1 MAARP
6 ELVDAKAGEASGS
19 DWLFR
24 VFSAWTVVL
33 LCRPQDIF
41 PFLAVFRPAM
51 VGEVLTLCL
60 FLFKLPSLRKPKYL
74 EENQIKRYMGLVAV
88 MIVGIPFSLYARLS
102 FMTVFTSYINVIVFV
117 LIFYKV
123 INSVPRL
130 TRLILLCCL
139 GSGLYAIFSVI
150 SGNFAA
156 SRLVFGQMFDP
167 NDLAFYSL
175 SFLPLNLV
183 FISKDNPLWVRLSC
197 LGSIGAGTLLI
208 FLTGSRGGMLAFAV
222 SALLM
227 LTRKTRTITGKSK
240 IILLVI
246 FLVFIMAAPIDMERY
261 ATLLTIG
268 SDYNVYDETGRMAL
282 WKTGLSWMLINPFTG
297 VGVGCF
303 GNAIGLD
310 RQARGAETLAWQ
322 APHNSV
328 VQIGTETG
336 VVGLLL
342 YLTMTTG
349 AWRTFLRGTKI
360 PENEPL
366 KKVCEMGLIG
376 FTGLFVS
383 GLFLSQAYSVLWA
396 FYIVLSAVA
405 NQMLFV
411 TKNARLNLRWLNLR
425 GSGHAS

>member
-41 PFLAVFRPAM
+41 PFLAVFRPAI
-51 VGEVLTLCL
+51 VGAVLTLCL

-74 EENQIKRYMGLVAV
+74 QENQIKRYMGLVAV

-282 WKTGLSWMLINPFTG
+282 WKTGLSWMLTNPFTG

-360 PENEPL
+360 PENESL
-366 KKVCEMGLIG
+366 KKFCEMGLIG

-411 TKNARLNLRWLNLR
+411 TKNARLNLR
-425 GSGHAS
+425 GPGHAS